1 MGEAVYLVGEAAEVG
16 AVQGGLQRVV
26 LRERLE
32 RVLAQARESRCE
44 DELRQ
49 RAARFGEVLSAAT
62 PHWLEEAQAMAQACD
77 CELWTLLALNCLPS
91 DFWGNAY
98 VAAPL
103 ELNRAA
109 TEVIS
114 AYDAQGYEP
123 MLGGDCTS
131 YFAIGSATV
140 SGETLFHKNRDER
153 DEVQCIYTKQIGNFK
168 RFIGAGDVGNLGTAH
183 LHGEDYW
190 VGANHTG
197 SPVPPEEYANCAL
210 HDGHVL
216 RYLGEQCSGLD
227 DILPAFKVLLENN
240 WLGGAGTERGM
251 IFLFADAYRGLIV
264 ECTSRRMAHEWFE
277 DDGALGIRTNHF
289 LLPEMQSFALPPL
302 ENSVLRLERAQEL
315 WEGQAGFLTIPACG
329 EIARDREQA
338 PHAICRNP
346 SDNLGSCTVSTST
359 ANISRHDDRRCQTHF
374 RNCHP
379 SYTHAVILTP
389 LDRVSD
395 SDLVSG
401 AHNQHWRNYRAWA

>member
-1 MGEAVYLVGEAAEVG
+1 MGEAVYLVGEAGEVG
-16 AVQGGLQRVV
+16 AVQGRLQGEA
-26 LRERLE
+26 LRERVSRL
-32 RVLAQARESRCE
+32 LAQAHKTQRE
-44 DELRQ
+44 DELRERSQ
-49 RAARFGEVLSAAT
+49 RFVQVLSAAV
-62 PHWLEEAQAMAQACD
+62 PHWLEEAQGLATAANLD
-77 CELWTLLALNCLPS
+77 VWPLLALNCLPS
-91 DFWGNAY
+91 DFWGADY
-98 VAAPL
+98 IPAPL
-103 ELNRAA
+103 HLNREA

-123 MLGGDCTS
+123 MMGGDCTS
-131 YFAIGSATV
+131 YFALGSATV

-153 DEVQCIYTKQIGNFK
+153 DEIQCIYTKQIGKWK
-168 RFIGAGDVGNLGTAH
+168 RFIGAGDIGNLGTAH
-183 LHGEDYW
+183 LHAEDYW

-197 SPVPPEEYANCAL
+197 SPVPLEEYKDCAL

-216 RYLGEQCSGLD
+216 RYLGEHCSGLN
-227 DILPAFKVLLENN
+227 DILPTLQTLLDNQ

-264 ECTSRRMAHEWFE
+264 ECTSRRMAHQWFE
-277 DDGALGIRTNHF
+277 EDGAMGIRANHF
-289 LLPEMQSFALPPL
+289 LLPEMQAFGLAPL
-302 ENSVLRLERAQEL
+302 ENSVLRQARAEEL
-315 WEGQAGFLTIPACG
+315 CEEQAGFLTIPTCG
-329 EIARDREQA
+329 EISRDREGA

-401 AHNQHWRNYRAWA
+401 AHNQHWRNYRGHA